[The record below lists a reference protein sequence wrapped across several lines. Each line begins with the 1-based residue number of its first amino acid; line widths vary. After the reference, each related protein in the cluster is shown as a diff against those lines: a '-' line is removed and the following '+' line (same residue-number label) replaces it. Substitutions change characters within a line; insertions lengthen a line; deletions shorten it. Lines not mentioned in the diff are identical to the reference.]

1 MKYNET
7 DLYKIHALA
16 VRGMSLR
23 ESIATLRSEK
33 DIPFNEDKLKML
45 GDAVAI
51 YTGVSVLE
59 MSKDYRV
66 LNVSTAR
73 SCYLYLACLLT
84 TLPLTKIARS
94 INKHH
99 ATVLHN
105 KKKIENLL
113 DIKDEE
119 TETLINEIV
128 AIYDKAL
135 RWYNV
140 EQLKQ
145 EENVH

>member
-7 DLYKIHALA
+7 DLYKIHSLA
-16 VRGMSLR
+16 KKGLSLR
-23 ESIATLRSEK
+23 ESIATLRSDK
-33 DIPFNEDKLKML
+33 NIPFNKDKLKML

-51 YTGVSVLE
+51 YTGVSVIE
-59 MSKDYRV
+59 MSKENRV

-73 SCYLYLACLLT
+73 SSYLYLACLMT
-84 TLPLTKIARS
+84 SLPLTKIASS
-94 INKHH
+94 IKKHH
-99 ATVLHN
+99 ATVIHN

-113 DIKDEE
+113 EIGDIQTKQI
-119 TETLINEIV
+119 INDII

-140 EQLKQ
+140 EQLK
-145 EENVH
+145 EVEDVH

>member
-7 DLYKIHALA
+7 DLYKIHSLA
-16 VRGMSLR
+16 KKGLSLR
-23 ESIATLRSEK
+23 ESIATLRSDK
-33 DIPFNEDKLKML
+33 NIPFNEDKLKML

-51 YTGVSVLE
+51 YTGVSVIE
-59 MSKDYRV
+59 MSKDNRV

-73 SCYLYLACLLT
+73 SSYLYLACLMT
-84 TLPLTKIARS
+84 SLPLTKIASS
-94 INKHH
+94 IKKHH
-99 ATVLHN
+99 ATVIHN

-113 DIKDEE
+113 EIGDIQTKQI
-119 TETLINEIV
+119 INDII

-140 EQLKQ
+140 EQLK
-145 EENVH
+145 EVEDVH

>member
-7 DLYKIHALA
+7 DLYKIHSLA
-16 VRGMSLR
+16 IKGLSLR
-23 ESIATLRSEK
+23 ESIATLRSDK
-33 DIPFNEDKLKML
+33 NIPFNEDKLKML

-51 YTGVSVLE
+51 YTGVSVIE
-59 MSKDYRV
+59 MSKENRV

-73 SCYLYLACLLT
+73 SAYLYLACLMT
-84 TLPLTKIARS
+84 SLPLTKVASS
-94 INKHH
+94 IKKHH
-99 ATVLHN
+99 ATVIHN

-113 DIKDEE
+113 QIGDRETKQLIDDI
-119 TETLINEIV
+119 I

-140 EQLKQ
+140 EQL
-145 EENVH
+145 EEVEDVH

>member
-7 DLYKIHALA
+7 DLYKIHSLA
-16 VRGMSLR
+16 VKGMPLR
-23 ESIATLRSEK
+23 ECIATLRSEK
-33 DIPFNEDKLKML
+33 DLPFNEDKLKML
-45 GDAVAI
+45 GDAVSV
-51 YTGVSVLE
+51 YTGVSILE

-73 SCYLYLACLLT
+73 SFYLYLACLMT
-84 TLPLTKIARS
+84 SLPLTKIANS

-113 DIKDEE
+113 SIGDQETKESINDI
-119 TETLINEIV
+119 V
-128 AIYDKAL
+128 SIYDKAL

-140 EQLKQ
+140 EQLKE
-145 EENVH
+145 EENVY

>member
-7 DLYKIHALA
+7 DLYKIHSLA
-16 VRGMSLR
+16 KKGLSLR
-23 ESIATLRSEK
+23 ESIATLRSDK
-33 DIPFNEDKLKML
+33 NIPFNEDKLKML

-51 YTGVSVLE
+51 YTGVSVIE
-59 MSKDYRV
+59 MSKENRV

-73 SCYLYLACLLT
+73 SAYLYLACLMT
-84 TLPLTKIARS
+84 SLPLTKVASS
-94 INKHH
+94 IKKHH
-99 ATVLHN
+99 ATVIHN

-113 DIKDEE
+113 QIGDRETKQLIDDI
-119 TETLINEIV
+119 I

-140 EQLKQ
+140 EQL
-145 EENVH
+145 EEVEDVH

>member
-7 DLYKIHALA
+7 DLYKIHSLA
-16 VRGMSLR
+16 KKGLSLR
-23 ESIATLRSEK
+23 ESIATLRSDK
-33 DIPFNEDKLKML
+33 NIPFNEDKLKML

-51 YTGVSVLE
+51 YTGVSVIE
-59 MSKDYRV
+59 MSKENRV

-73 SCYLYLACLLT
+73 SSYLYLACLMT
-84 TLPLTKIARS
+84 SLPLTKIASS
-94 INKHH
+94 IKKHH
-99 ATVLHN
+99 ATVIHN

-113 DIKDEE
+113 EIGDIQTKQI
-119 TETLINEIV
+119 INDII

-140 EQLKQ
+140 EQLK
-145 EENVH
+145 EVEDVH

>member
-7 DLYKIHALA
+7 DLYKIHSLALK
-16 VRGMSLR
+16 GLSLR

-33 DIPFNEDKLKML
+33 NIPVNEDKLKML
-45 GDAVAI
+45 GDAVSI
-51 YTGVSVLE
+51 YTGVSIDE
-59 MSKDYRV
+59 ISKENRL

-73 SCYLYLACLLT
+73 SAYLYLACLMT
-84 TLPLTKIARS
+84 SLPLTKIAHS
-94 INKHH
+94 VKKHH

-105 KKKIENLL
+105 KNKIKNLL
-113 DIKDEE
+113 DIGDIE
-119 TETLINEIV
+119 TKQLINDII

-140 EQLKQ
+140 EQLK
-145 EENVH
+145 EVEDVH